1 MRPNK
6 KSFRIPIA
14 LHIYSSLILV
24 ALITVMM
31 IGLSNQL
38 IFKSYIR
45 SECDKRI
52 TSAVTSCNEFAEA
65 WRETL
70 SSEQA
75 ASSATLREN
84 LLNSIVASTDIS
96 NDASIVLLTTTG
108 DLAENRDVTVLW
120 PNTSNSTSMYIRS
133 VDILGNI
140 LSENQILNDG
150 VTRSVTYNDSEVYYR
165 FVGIDY
171 MEHSEDEDEDKT
183 TYGSDQDQYY
193 LLIYID
199 SRSYYSFYN
208 ALHMALL
215 KSIVFAV
222 LCSAI
227 MSIIV
232 ASPIYISARKLS
244 RFAARVGK
252 GDFTPVKGHIVSR
265 ELSDLGD
272 IMNSMA
278 TRLEKS
284 DIEQKTFFQNASH
297 ELRTPLMSI
306 QGYAEGIKYDIFD
319 EERKEEAVDIII
331 SETTRLSNLVE
342 NLLSISKM
350 DMSRSGNYEVKKQML
365 EVREITESVIDKVRG
380 GFLHAGKQL
389 VNDFNI
395 DDVYIYANEGDI
407 FRMLENIFSNCLRY
421 AENAVVFR
429 CSYDTSHVT
438 FTISDDG
445 PGISEEV
452 QKHLFERFAK
462 GSDGKHGIGLALAS
476 SIAREH
482 GGEITAHNKTDGTT
496 GAVFEIRIP
505 TAKCREQLSKINNEG
520 N

>member
-24 ALITVMM
+24 ALITVLM

-38 IFKSYIR
+38 IFKTYIA

-52 TSAVTSCNEFAEA
+52 TNAVNSCTAFAEA

-70 SSEQA
+70 SADQA

-96 NDASIVLLTTTG
+96 NDASIVLLTAPLGTSSSQDT
-108 DLAENRDVTVLW
+108 TVLW
-120 PNTSNSTSMYIRS
+120 PSPSNYNSMYIRS
-133 VDILGNI
+133 VDVLNTI
-140 LSENQILNDG
+140 LSENELVNDTI
-150 VTRSVTYNDSEVYYR
+150 TRSVIYKDSEVYYR
-165 FVGIDY
+165 FVGLDY
-171 MEHSEDEDEDKT
+171 TDPSYEADTDT
-183 TYGSDQDQYY
+183 PYASDADQYY

-199 SRSYYSFYN
+199 SSSYYSFYN
-208 ALHMALL
+208 ALHIALL
-215 KSIVFAV
+215 RSIVFAV
-222 LCSAI
+222 ICSAI
-227 MSIIV
+227 MSILV

-319 EERKEEAVDIII
+319 EEKKEEAVDIII

-350 DMSRSGNYEVKKQML
+350 DMSRSGNYQVKKQML

-380 GFLHAGKQL
+380 GLLHAGKQL
-389 VNDFNI
+389 INEFDI

-421 AENAVVFR
+421 AENTVVFR
-429 CSYDTSHVT
+429 CTYDISHVT
-438 FTISDDG
+438 FRISDDG

-462 GSDGKHGIGLALAS
+462 GSDGKHGIGLALAN
-476 SIAREH
+476 SIAAEH
-482 GGEITAHNKTDGTT
+482 GGTITAYNKDDGTT